1 MISHLSQIF
10 QHGNDIHK
18 PRLVIAIDEAH
29 PLKESQKHFQPAHI
43 LCRAISRYSL
53 YHPTASV
60 WVVFASTTSKV
71 ADFSAP
77 ESIRVFSPKCSPCFV
92 CSLSYQT
99 RPRVFQRVEHYSFH
113 HMCHLDGIRILYL
126 YGHTLSIWQ
135 QNLAISF
142 PSAAHCE

>member
-1 MISHLSQIF
+1 MAMIFTNQGSLSLSTRPIPSKNHKTTFSPHISCAEQLVSTLFISRPPLFGLSLRQPHRRSQILLH
-10 QHGNDIHK
+10 QN
-18 PRLVIAIDEAH
+18 L
-29 PLKESQKHFQPAHI
+29 
-43 LCRAISRYSL
+43 
-53 YHPTASV
+53 SV
-60 WVVFASTTSKV
+60 CFP
-71 ADFSAP
+71 P
-77 ESIRVFSPKCSPCFV
+77 ECSPCFV

-113 HMCHLDGIRILYL
+113 HMCHLDGIRMLYL